1 MMVIDGADKVQRHQL
16 CVLTPLDHLA
26 RLFVQAKVTEQIHN
40 AMEKSKTYKKRSSTV
55 DTRAHSNEAMEQR
68 SLKEQR
74 MSVDGS
80 FAGKQA
86 GKEGGSSRRWCS
98 LGCCDVVTRPQHF
111 ASSSPA
117 LYSRSFSVH
126 PPPPSPPVSRACQ
139 RPFSHVTH
147 LPAPH
152 QGGFRLQLG
161 CGLFGV

>member
-1 MMVIDGADKVQRHQL
+1 MFQDYMDMMVIDGADKVPHHQL
-16 CVLTPLDHLA
+16 CVRTALNHLT

-55 DTRAHSNEAMEQR
+55 DTRSHENEVMEQR
-68 SLKEQR
+68 GLREQR

-86 GKEGGSSRRWCS
+86 GKEGGSSRRGCS

-117 LYSRSFSVH
+117 LHSRSCSVH
-126 PPPPSPPVSRACQ
+126 PPPSPPPDHVPASAPPHTSHT
-139 RPFSHVTH
+139 RPQALICSPTS
-147 LPAPH
+147 
-152 QGGFRLQLG
+152 
-161 CGLFGV
+161 

>member
-1 MMVIDGADKVQRHQL
+1 MMVIDGADKVPHHQL

-55 DTRAHSNEAMEQR
+55 DARANGNEVR
-68 SLKEQR
+68 EQR
-74 MSVDGS
+74 MSVDGT

-86 GKEGGSSRRWCS
+86 GKEGGGSRRGCS

-126 PPPPSPPVSRACQ
+126 PPPPLPPLYHVPASART
-139 RPFSHVTH
+139 SHVTH